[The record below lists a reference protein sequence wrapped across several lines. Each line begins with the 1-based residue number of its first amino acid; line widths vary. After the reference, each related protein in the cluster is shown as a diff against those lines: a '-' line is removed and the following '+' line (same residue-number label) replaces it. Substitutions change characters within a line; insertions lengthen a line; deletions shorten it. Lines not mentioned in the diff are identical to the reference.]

1 MSQQL
6 PEGLQTHIGHAKEVE
21 FQHANDRVVHVLPL
35 GEVVAQP
42 VTPVLPT
49 ADESRPTQDKR
60 PLASCL
66 LGSTAKNCNKIIKN
80 RSGKQKSHK
89 IRLSFPAQLYLGR
102 CYP

>member
-42 VTPVLPT
+42 VTPVLPA
-49 ADESRPTQDKR
+49 ADEGRPTQDKR

-66 LGSTAKNCNKIIKN
+66 LGSTAKKIATRSLKIGVVNKRVI
-80 RSGKQKSHK
+80 RSD
-89 IRLSFPAQLYLGR
+89 
-102 CYP
+102 